1 MLNHILKFKELN
13 YIGSNDSYS
22 HPFIYVNNFLR
33 THTTQREAELILNS
47 LILDISHFHPWTCK
61 LALKASL
68 FLKQRNAFIV
78 KRYVLNI

>member
-13 YIGSNDSYS
+13 YIGSNDSYF

-33 THTTQREAELILNS
+33 TQREAEQILNS

-68 FLKQRNAFIV
+68 FLKQRNAFII
-78 KRYVLNI
+78 KRCVLNI